1 VNQIVW
7 GYKDRQTIFF
17 GPLQPFAVEMGPV
30 SIKQQLITMKY
41 PLYLVLVLLLGVSQ
55 SACTDK
61 CTETRVFK
69 RFTPVL
75 LTANQIR
82 QNIGTEAVRTLQAPG
97 KIYTKNGFLFINE
110 IKEGIHIVD
119 NRNPEAPK
127 MVSFIRIPGNGDM
140 AVRNNILYADSYMDL
155 VAFDISDVTNI
166 RPIKRIN
173 NVFPSGQFNG
183 GSWFVNSVTG
193 DVHDQRIDYVKD
205 EIQTNCEEGINPT
218 NWMFN
223 TLAFDSRSMS
233 AAPSTGGVQQT
244 TNGTAGSMARFALY
258 DNYLYTV
265 NSSELQLFDIQNPAE
280 PKTGNKVQLGWGIET
295 IFPYGDKLF
304 IGSQS
309 GMHIYDNRNPQKPE
323 RMSVFEHARVCD
335 PVVVHGNK
343 AYVTLRSGTN
353 CQGFTNQLDVVDISN
368 LFRPK
373 LIKSYPMR
381 NPHGLGIDF
390 PNLFI
395 CEGAYGLKTFDASDA
410 QNIDKNLREN
420 IDNIDAYDVIPL
432 GKSLLLIGRD
442 GFYQYDY
449 SNPRKLRLMSKIPV
463 QRPGAVS

>member
-1 VNQIVW
+1 M
-7 GYKDRQTIFF
+7 KQT
-17 GPLQPFAVEMGPV
+17 
-30 SIKQQLITMKY
+30 
-41 PLYLVLVLLLGVSQ
+41 LYLILTLFLGFTQ

-69 RFTPVL
+69 RFTPVVF
-75 LTANQIR
+75 TATQLR
-82 QNIGTEAVRTLQAPG
+82 QNIGTETTRTLQEPG
-97 KIYTKNGFLFINE
+97 KIYTKDGFLFINE
-110 IKEGIHIVD
+110 IKQGIHVID
-119 NRNPEAPK
+119 NRNPDSPK

-155 VAFDISDVTNI
+155 VALDISDVTNI
-166 RPIKRIN
+166 RQIKRIT
-173 NVFPSGQFNG
+173 NVFPNGQFNG
-183 GSWFVNSVTG
+183 GSWFVNSSTG
-193 DVHDQRIDYVKD
+193 DIHDQRVDYIK
-205 EIQTNCEEGINPT
+205 EQIQTNCEETVNPNN
-218 NWMFN
+218 NWWTTTF
-223 TLAFDSRSMS
+223 AFDSRSIS
-233 AAPSTGGVQQT
+233 AAAPSGGTKQQT
-244 TNGTAGSMARFALY
+244 TSGTAGSMARFALY

-265 NSSELQLFDIQNPAE
+265 NSSTLQLFDIKNPAD
-280 PKTGNKVQLGWGIET
+280 PQTGNKIQLGWGIET

-304 IGSQS
+304 IGSQT

-323 RMSVFEHARVCD
+323 RMSVFQHARVCD
-335 PVVVHGNK
+335 PVVVHGNI
-343 AYVTLRSGTN
+343 AYVTLRSGNT

-368 LFRPK
+368 LFSPK

-395 CEGAYGLKTFDASDA
+395 CEGAYGLKTLNASDA
-410 QNIDKNLREN
+410 QNINLLEH
-420 IDNIDAYDVIPL
+420 IEKLDAYDVIPL

-463 QRPGAVS
+463 QRPNAVS

>member
-1 VNQIVW
+1 M
-7 GYKDRQTIFF
+7 KPIFY
-17 GPLQPFAVEMGPV
+17 LTVV
-30 SIKQQLITMKY
+30 LI
-41 PLYLVLVLLLGVSQ
+41 LGLSQ

-69 RFTPVL
+69 RFTPVVF
-75 LTANQIR
+75 TATQLR
-82 QNIGTEAVRTLQAPG
+82 QNIGTETARTLQEPG
-97 KIYTKNGFLFINE
+97 KIYTKDGFLFINE
-110 IKEGIHIVD
+110 IKQGIHVID
-119 NRNPEAPK
+119 NRNPESPK

-155 VAFDISDVTNI
+155 VALDISDVMNI
-166 RPIKRIN
+166 RQIKRVN

-183 GSWFVNSVTG
+183 GSWFLNTNTG
-193 DVHDQRIDYVKD
+193 DIHDQRVDYVK
-205 EIQTNCEEGINPT
+205 EQIQTNCEDDIAPNGWWGPV
-218 NWMFN
+218 F
-223 TLAFDSRSMS
+223 AFTDSRSFQS
-233 AAPSTGGVQQT
+233 AAPSTGATQQAT
-244 TNGTAGSMARFALY
+244 SGTAGSMARFALY

-265 NSSELQLFDIQNPAE
+265 NSSTLQLFDIKNPAD
-280 PKTGNKVQLGWGIET
+280 PQTGNKIQLGSGIET
-295 IFPYGDKLF
+295 IFPYDDKLF

-323 RMSVFEHARVCD
+323 RLSVFQHARVCD
-335 PVVVHGNK
+335 PVVVHGNV
-343 AYVTLRSGTN
+343 AYVTLRSGNT

-368 LFRPK
+368 LLSPK
-373 LIKSYPMR
+373 LIKSYPMK

-395 CEGAYGLKTFDASDA
+395 CEGAYGLKTFDATDV
-410 QNIDKNLREN
+410 QNIDRNLLEHF
-420 IDNIDAYDVIPL
+420 DKLDAYDVIPL

-463 QRPGAVS
+463 QRPGAIS

>member
-1 VNQIVW
+1 MYLISALLV
-7 GYKDRQTIFF
+7 
-17 GPLQPFAVEMGPV
+17 AV
-30 SIKQQLITMKY
+30 L
-41 PLYLVLVLLLGVSQ
+41 Q

-61 CTETRVFK
+61 CTETRVFR

-75 LTANQIR
+75 LTQNQIR
-82 QNIGTEAVRTLQAPG
+82 QPVTTEPARTLQEPG
-97 KIYTKNGFLFINE
+97 KIYTKDGFLFINE
-110 IKEGIHIVD
+110 IKQGIHVVD
-119 NRNPEAPK
+119 NRNPNAPK
-127 MVSFIRIPGNGDM
+127 MVGFIRIPGNGDM
-140 AVRNNILYADSYMDL
+140 AVRGNILYADSYMDL
-155 VAFDISDVTNI
+155 VALDISDVTNV
-166 RPIKRIN
+166 RPVKRVN

-183 GSWFVNSVTG
+183 AFWFINSNTG
-193 DVHDQRIDYVKD
+193 DVQDQRVDYVK
-205 EIQTNCEEGINPT
+205 EEVNTDCGEGVGPT
-218 NWMFN
+218 NNWGGNWLTF
-223 TLAFDSRSMS
+223 ASDSRSMAS
-233 AAPSTGGVQQT
+233 STGATQQA

-265 NSSELQLFDIQNPAE
+265 SSSTLQLFDIQDPTD
-280 PKTGNKVQLGWGIET
+280 PKTSTKIQLGWGIET

-309 GMHIYDNRNPQKPE
+309 GMYIYDNRNPQKPE
-323 RMSVFEHARVCD
+323 RMSVFQHARVCD
-335 PVVVHGNK
+335 PVVVHGDK
-343 AYVTLRSGTN
+343 AYVTLRSGNT

-368 LFRPK
+368 LFSPK
-373 LIKSYPMR
+373 LIKTYPMR

-410 QNIDKNLREN
+410 NAIDKNLREH
-420 IDNIDAYDVIPL
+420 IEGMDAYDVIPL

-463 QRPGAVS
+463 QRPGTIS